1 MEFGFGN
8 PNFGYENPKFGFGNP
23 KFGFGNP
30 KFAICNPV
38 ANCNHPPAPCI
49 NGYWIRKSKIWKF
62 GNPKF
67 AICNPVAN
75 CNHPPAPCINGPA
88 AQRDPEQRKRLRV
101 KWIAT
106 VGNVCRGPQPDSLAS
121 LCVCLARRRPWTTP
135 RNVQAVQTLS
145 GTHLITRVTKT
156 PHISAT
162 DPCVQKEIAFV
173 VAWQRLTKLLSE
185 ALWLA

>member
-1 MEFGFGN
+1 MKRGSQKMLVCQNVHRELSRLSLSATS
-8 PNFGYENPKFGFGNP
+8 PTATTLP
-23 KFGFGNP
+23 
-30 KFAICNPV
+30 
-38 ANCNHPPAPCI
+38 PCI
-49 NGYWIRKSKIWKF
+49 NGVWIWKSKI
-62 GNPKF
+62 
-67 AICNPVAN
+67 CNLQSSCQLQPPSRPMYKWSGCTAGLRTKKEIASEMN
-75 CNHPPAPCINGPA
+75 CLGWECM
-88 AQRDPEQRKRLRV
+88 Q
-101 KWIAT
+101 
-106 VGNVCRGPQPDSLAS
+106 GPQLDSLAS

-185 ALWLA
+185 AL

>member
-1 MEFGFGN
+1 MKRGSQKMLVCQNVHRELSRLSLSATS
-8 PNFGYENPKFGFGNP
+8 PIATTLP
-23 KFGFGNP
+23 
-30 KFAICNPV
+30 
-38 ANCNHPPAPCI
+38 PCI
-49 NGYWIRKSKIWKF
+49 NGVWIWKSKIWIWKS
-62 GNPKF
+62 K
-67 AICNPVAN
+67 IWIWI
-75 CNHPPAPCINGPA
+75 PPYPCINGPA
-88 AQRDPEQRKRLRV
+88 AQQDPEQRKRLRV
-101 KWIAT
+101 KWIAS
-106 VGNVCRGPQPDSLAS
+106 VGNVCRGPQLDSLAS